1 MMSAYRYLY
10 ITWQDPTSRRWFPV
24 GRLTVKPDEYIFQY
38 IGGAKE
44 AEKEGGFQPIGTF
57 SDLYGEYKSSMLFP
71 LFATRMLSPSRPDY
85 EDFVSWMGLSGAE
98 IDPIELLA
106 RSGGK
111 SVTDRFEIF
120 PFPKKNQNGKYHS
133 HFFAHGLRH
142 LPASAVQRINL
153 LKQGEQLR
161 LANEFQNPFDKNA
174 MLLITEDRVAVG
186 YCPRYLLHHVK
197 DIQSQS
203 EKLCVKVEKDVSAE
217 VPLSF
222 RLLCSLTADWKENEL
237 PFSNPQYQPL
247 IKHQCMSYT
256 ERTCTDQPSICR
268 DGEK

>member
-1 MMSAYRYLY
+1 M
-10 ITWQDPTSRRWFPV
+10 
-24 GRLTVKPDEYIFQY
+24 
-38 IGGAKE
+38 
-44 AEKEGGFQPIGTF
+44 EKEGGFQPIGTF

-85 EDFVSWMGLSGAE
+85 EDFVSWMGLSGTK
-98 IDPIELLA
+98 IDPVELLA

-142 LPASAVQRINL
+142 LPAS
-153 LKQGEQLR
+153 
-161 LANEFQNPFDKNA
+161 
-174 MLLITEDRVAVG
+174 EDRVAVG

-237 PFSNPQYQPL
+237 PFNNPQYQPL
-247 IKHQCMSYT
+247 IKHKCLSYT